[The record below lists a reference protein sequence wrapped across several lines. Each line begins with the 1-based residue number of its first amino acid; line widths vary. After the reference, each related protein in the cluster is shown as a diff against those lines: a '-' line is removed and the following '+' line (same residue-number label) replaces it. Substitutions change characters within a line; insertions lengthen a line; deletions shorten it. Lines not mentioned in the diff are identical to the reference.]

1 MTWRRGWSRIPWEG
15 VGPRERRIL
24 FILLWLGYGYAIA
37 ILLCLN
43 ISLTFFY
50 IIHIFNDIIYCVWKS
65 SLLVDEASYI
75 LLYIVHASSNY

>member
-1 MTWRRGWSRIPWEG
+1 MTWRRGCSRIPWEG
-15 VGPRERRIL
+15 VGPREWRIL
-24 FILLWLGYGYAIA
+24 FIVLWLGYGYA

-50 IIHIFNDIIYCVWKS
+50 IIHIFNDIIYRVLKS